1 MVAMASNSQ
10 YKLKVLSLG
19 AGVQSST
26 LLLMACKGIIEKPN
40 LAIFSDTGWESHA
53 TYMHLEW
60 LKIEAG
66 KHGIE
71 VITCDNGNIRDKI
84 IISAYGKKEN
94 KNGERWASMPCFVNN
109 DGKVGMMRR
118 ECTYEHKITPIKKT
132 TRKVLGLI
140 PHQRAPKD
148 CVEQWIGFST
158 DEAQRVFAR
167 KKDRMTFLRF
177 PLLEMN
183 MSRTD
188 CQKWLYDNY
197 QIIVPKSSCIGCPFH
212 DSNEWKALPANEFKD
227 ACEFDKAIRYR
238 VGMRGTSFL
247 HRSCKPLEEVDF
259 RSTQEIMEQEYGQQN
274 WIKNEKL
281 NLFVNNLSIAEI

>member
-1 MVAMASNSQ
+1 MSHYQ
-10 YKLKVLSLG
+10 LKILSLG

-26 LLLMACKGIIEKPN
+26 LLLMACKGIIEKPH
-40 LAIFSDTGWESHA
+40 LAIFADTGWESME
-53 TYMHLEW
+53 TYTHLEW
-60 LKIEAG
+60 LKVEAG

-71 VITCDNGNIRDKI
+71 VVTCDNGNIRDKM
-84 IISAYGKKEN
+84 IISVYGKKEN
-94 KNGERWASMPCFVNN
+94 KNGERWASMPCYVNN
-109 DGKVGMMRR
+109 GGKIGMMRR

-197 QIIVPKSSCIGCPFH
+197 KIVVPKSSCIGCPFH
-212 DSNEWKALPANEFKD
+212 NTNEWLALSPEEFKQ
-227 ACEFDKAIRYR
+227 ACDFDNLVRNIKGI
-238 VGMRGTSFL
+238 RGTAYL
-247 HRSCKPLEEVDF
+247 HRSCKPLEDVDF
-259 RSTQEIMEQEYGQQN
+259 RATHEIMEQEYGQQVLSSD
-274 WIKNEKL
+274 WVKNEKL
-281 NLFVNNLSIAEI
+281 NLFINNISISNG

>member
-1 MVAMASNSQ
+1 MIKNSN
-10 YKLKVLSLG
+10 YKLKILSLG

-40 LAIFSDTGWESHA
+40 LAIFSDTGWESQA
-53 TYMHLEW
+53 TYIHLEW

-71 VITCDNGNIRDKI
+71 VLTCDNGNIRDKMM
-84 IISAYGKKEN
+84 ISVDL
-94 KNGERWASMPCFVNN
+94 GERIKASMPCFVDNG
-109 DGKVGMMRR
+109 GKIGMMRR
-118 ECTYEHKITPIKKT
+118 QCTYEYKITPIKKT
-132 TRKVLGLI
+132 IRKVLGLI

-158 DEAQRVFAR
+158 DEVQRVFAR

-197 QIIVPKSSCIGCPFH
+197 QIVVPKSSCIGCPFH
-212 DSNEWKALPANEFKD
+212 DNNAWKSLPANEFKD
-227 ACEFDKAIRYR
+227 ACEFDKAIRYQ
-238 VGMRGTSFL
+238 VGMRGTSYL
-247 HRSCKPLEEVDF
+247 HRSCKPLEDVDF
-259 RSTQEIMEQEYGQQN
+259 RSTQEIMEQDYGQQN
-274 WIKNEKL
+274 WIKDEKL
-281 NLFVNNLSIAEI
+281 NLFVNNLSIADVEA

>member
-1 MVAMASNSQ
+1 MSIIKSQ
-10 YKLKVLSLG
+10 YKLKILSLG

-26 LLLMACKGIIEKPN
+26 LLLMACKGIIEKPS
-40 LAIFSDTGWESHA
+40 LAIFADTGWESME
-53 TYMHLEW
+53 TYLHLEW
-60 LKIEAG
+60 LKIEAAM
-66 KHGIE
+66 HGIE
-71 VITCDNGNIRDKI
+71 TITCDNGNIRDKM
-84 IISAYGKKEN
+84 IISMYGKKEN

-118 ECTYEHKITPIKKT
+118 QCTYEHKITPIKRA
-132 TRKVLGLI
+132 TRTALGLV
-140 PHQRAPKD
+140 PRQRSPKD

-197 QIIVPKSSCIGCPFH
+197 QKVVPKSSCIGCPFH
-212 DSNEWKALPANEFKD
+212 DNKEWQNLSRVDFKD
-227 ACEFDKAIRYR
+227 ACDFDNAIRNK
-238 VGMRGTSFL
+238 VGMRGTLYL

-259 RSTQEIMEQEYGQQN
+259 RSSYEIMEQDHGQQN
-274 WIKNEKL
+274 WIKDEKL
-281 NLFVNNLSIAEI
+281 NLFINNLSIDNL